1 MSKRHLYESPDGLV
15 NKSLRG
21 LVAYNPSLG
30 LDEKNRVV
38 FNAAYNKD
46 NVSLISGGGSGHE
59 PAWSGY
65 VGENMLAASVAG
77 DIFASPSTK
86 QIVAGIDVV
95 PSNKGTILVVTNYTG
110 YAPA

>member
-1 MSKRHLYESPDGLV
+1 MYESPDGLV

-38 FNAAYNKD
+38 FNAAYNKG

-86 QIVAGIDVV
+86 QIVAGNPI
-95 PSNKGTILVVTNYTG
+95 PTLSKSTKKILPRT
-110 YAPA
+110 

>member
-15 NKSLRG
+15 NKCLRG
-21 LVAYNPSLG
+21 LIAYNPSLG

-38 FNAAYNKD
+38 FNNSYDKSK
-46 NVSLISGGGSGHE
+46 VSLISGGGSGHE

-86 QIVAGIDVV
+86 QIIAGIDRV
-95 PSNKGTILVVTNYTG
+95 PSDKGTILVVTNYTG
-110 YAPA
+110 